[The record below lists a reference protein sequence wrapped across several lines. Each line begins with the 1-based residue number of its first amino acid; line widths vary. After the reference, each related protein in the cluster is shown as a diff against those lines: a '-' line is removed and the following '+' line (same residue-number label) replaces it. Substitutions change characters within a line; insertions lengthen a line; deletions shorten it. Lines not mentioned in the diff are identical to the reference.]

1 MLQALSK
8 EASMGNPFVHIELN
22 TGDPARA
29 QKFYGQVFQWKLQPM
44 PQMGYTM
51 IDVGKGVGGGMQKKP
66 MAEAPTQW
74 LPYVEV
80 KDVADTLA
88 KARAAGAQVVVEEM
102 PVGEMG
108 KIGIFIDPTGAGIGV
123 WATAKKP
130 ARRKAPPKK
139 RAAAKKK
146 KR

>member
-1 MLQALSK
+1 
-8 EASMGNPFVHIELN
+8 MGNPFVHIELN
-22 TGDPARA
+22 TSDTSRA
-29 QKFYGQVFQWKLQPM
+29 QKFYGQVFNWKLQPN

-66 MAEAPTQW
+66 MAWAPTQW

-80 KDVADTLA
+80 SNVADTLA

-102 PVGEMG
+102 AVGEMG
-108 KIGIFIDPTGAGIGV
+108 KIGIFIDPTGAGLGV
-123 WATAKKP
+123 WAAAKKP
-130 ARRKAPPKK
+130 ARKKAPAKK
-139 RAAAKKK
+139 RSAAKKK